1 MDEMIRYIFGSM
13 RTYNRNFVVIAKV
26 LKNQNKI
33 NRLFVVQVLC
43 LLGLCYF
50 NDRDIRQLNERIKAL
65 EAEKTENK
73 GA

>member
-13 RTYNRNFVVIAKV
+13 RTYKRNFTIIEKV

-50 NDRDIRQLNERIKAL
+50 NDRDIHQLNDRIKAL

>member
-13 RTYNRNFVVIAKV
+13 KKYNWNFACIAKN
-26 LKNQNKI
+26 LKLQNKI
-33 NRLFVVQVLC
+33 NWLFGVDVLV
-43 LLGLCYF
+43 LLWLQHCS
-50 NDRDIRQLNERIKAL
+50 DRDIHRLSERIKAL

>member
-13 RTYNRNFVVIAKV
+13 KTYNRNFAAVKKV
-26 LKNQNKI
+26 LKNQQKI
-33 NRLFVVQVLC
+33 NRLFVVESLC
-43 LLGLCYF
+43 LLGLCYL
-50 NDRDIRQLNERIKAL
+50 NDRDIHRLSSRISAL

>member
-1 MDEMIRYIFGSM
+1 MDEMIHYIFGSM
-13 RTYNRNFVVIAKV
+13 RTYKRNFTIIEKV

-50 NDRDIRQLNERIKAL
+50 NDRDIHQLNDRIKAL

-73 GA
+73 GV

>member
-1 MDEMIRYIFGSM
+1 MDEMIHYIFGSM
-13 RTYNRNFVVIAKV
+13 RTYNRNFAIIEKV
-26 LKNQNKI
+26 LKNQSKI
-33 NRLFVVQVLC
+33 NRLFAVQVLC

-50 NDRDIRQLNERIKAL
+50 NDRDIRQLNKRIKTL